1 MPSLC
6 CQCARWRPTGRKR
19 FLVVLPVR
27 ACDGSFGHFKPHTRA
42 HAAVACIAEKRTDER
57 SCQTESKGTNSRS
70 CQTGGRSTTDEG
82 REGKGEGKTNTTPSR
97 HGGASEMATESASAS
112 TDMRRRSQPEDRVFI
127 IGGGQRFHN
136 QNCGMVRAN
145 IRRVRGVSR
154 REAIQ
159 AGFTNCQQCGG

>member
-1 MPSLC
+1 MSAVPSLC
-6 CQCARWRPTGRKR
+6 CQWARWRPTGRKR
-19 FLVVLPVR
+19 FLVVLPVH

-57 SCQTESKGTNSRS
+57 SCQTESKGANSRY
-70 CQTGGRSTTDEG
+70 
-82 REGKGEGKTNTTPSR
+82 
-97 HGGASEMATESASAS
+97 GGASEMATESASAS

-154 REAIQ
+154 REALQ
-159 AGFTNCQQCGG
+159 AGYTNCQQCGG